1 MGLFQNTRFSAI
13 RTHFTYENGNL
24 VMEGGTTG
32 KQVLKMIH
40 PLLFEDSEG
49 NKVAFKRIQ
58 QEKSHIFTTPL
69 LKALTL

>member
-1 MGLFQNTRFSAI
+1 
-13 RTHFTYENGNL
+13 
-24 VMEGGTTG
+24 MEGGTTG

-40 PLLFEDSEG
+40 SLLFEDSEG

-69 LKALTL
+69 LKALIL